1 MDILCILSDSISFFE
16 IVCSTLIG
24 TSLFLDYTVSCEDGS
39 IQLKIDEGSEYHS
52 GSSNQLSRGRV
63 ELCMDARFGV
73 VCSKTWDNHDAS
85 VACRQLGFSP
95 YGEGY
100 VHFKMLF

>member
-1 MDILCILSDSISFFE
+1 MHPQFLSGSMSFFE

-24 TSLFLDYTVSCEDGS
+24 TALFLEYTVPCVDGS
-39 IQLKIDEGSEYHS
+39 IQLKIDKGSEYYS
-52 GSSNQLSRGRV
+52 GSNNQLSRGRV
-63 ELCMDARFGV
+63 EMCMDARFGV

-95 YGEGY
+95 YGEEC